1 MTKLVTCPYCKENT
15 KPVHLSTHIRDT
27 HGKDV
32 WYQWVDKVLEK
43 IAESENF
50 DNMVDVKS
58 QDNSKN

>member
-15 KPVHLSTHIRDT
+15 EPVHLSTHIRDT
-27 HGKDV
+27 HGKTV

-43 IAESENF
+43 VAESENF

-58 QDNSKN
+58 EDNSKK